1 VPPGHRS
8 PQTLDPR
15 EGTIVGEATVAP
27 GTQLA
32 DRVRAAHRNYPTGVT
47 VITTSVDGKPY
58 GLAVN
63 AFSSVSLEPPTLLFC
78 VNESSK
84 THEHLLRATHV
95 GVNILGFHQH
105 EVAGVFARSG
115 GDKFSEIDWT
125 PGIEGIP
132 LITGAAAR
140 FQTQVTQTTKVGTHT
155 VFFCTVVEAE
165 AEDHQPLLYLR
176 GAFVDGR
183 KMLDDTP

>member
-1 VPPGHRS
+1 MS
-8 PQTLDPR
+8 
-15 EGTIVGEATVAP
+15 EATQVLEDDSAE
-27 GTQLA
+27 LA

-47 VITTSVDGKPY
+47 VITTSVDGQPY

-84 THEHLLRATHV
+84 THEHLIRTTHV
-95 GVNILGFHQH
+95 GINILGCDQH
-105 EVAGVFARSG
+105 DVAGVFAKSG
-115 GDKFSEIDWT
+115 GDKFSQIEWE
-125 PGIEGIP
+125 PGIEDVP

-140 FQTQVTQTTKVGTHT
+140 FQARITETTKMGTHT

-165 AEDHQPLLYLR
+165 AEDQEPLVYIR
-176 GAFVDGR
+176 GAFVDGSKVR
-183 KMLDDTP
+183 DQA